1 MKVNMKIANN
11 VEKKVLK
18 NIKNKE
24 ERVLEEFEKT
34 EDLFQRFW
42 FRFFLVICF
51 VIAMAFLEATVV
63 VYLREMYALHY
74 IIPENA
80 ELALKLPYFSLIK
93 NPLTVVPSLKI
104 LIIELFREAA
114 TMVML
119 LGFAF
124 LVGRKWR
131 ERLAVFLVSFA
142 LWDIFYY
149 VFLNLLIGWPP
160 SLATMD
166 ILFLIPLPWLAPV
179 WLPVTISL
187 GMIVTAFF
195 LFRWQLQI
203 NHQKIK

>member
-11 VEKKVLK
+11 VEKRVLK

-34 EDLFQRFW
+34 EDLFQKFW

-51 VIAMAFLEATVV
+51 VIAMAFLEASVV
-63 VYLREMYALHY
+63 VYLRENYALHY
-74 IIPENA
+74 IVPENT

-93 NPLTVVPSLKI
+93 DPLLIVPSLNI
-104 LIIELFREAA
+104 LIIELLREAS

-187 GMIVTAFF
+187 VMIVIAFF
-195 LFRWQLQI
+195 LFKWQLRI
-203 NHQKIK
+203 DHQKIK